1 MWCAFILGKL
11 NLSPVSKVNTTRI
24 MPEAIDIFFSSFSP
38 FFFFF
43 FLIIVSVGAADFLF
57 QSQLLVSDCCSDS
70 QLNPVKIRQNYGGS
84 ASQKGSRVWL
94 LGLRDE
100 KSSMKLEHCFSVSY
114 TEDLLQAIDYI
125 SVFLNHYF
133 RCLNY
138 S

>member
-1 MWCAFILGKL
+1 MVCLYPREIEF
-11 NLSPVSKVNTTRI
+11 VSCFQSEHHNNHARSYRY
-24 MPEAIDIFFSSFSP
+24 FFSSFSS
-38 FFFFF
+38 FFPFFF

-84 ASQKGSRVWL
+84 ASQKVSRVWL

-100 KSSMKLEHCFSVSY
+100 KSSMKLEHWFSVSY